1 MVIPSLKILHFSDL
15 HYGRITSEVVD
26 HLKMFIDRHRE
37 DIHLIVFTGDFTQR
51 AKTQEFKAARQFLDS
66 LDIPFF
72 IVPGN
77 HDVPLYNLFLRFLFP
92 YRKYKR
98 HLGEVSPHFYEDEKV
113 AIYGLWTVD
122 NFSIKDGKVKSKE
135 LSDLKEKF
143 SKVPADKVKI
153 IACHHPLNELDVFK
167 DILIVHPHML
177 LWGHEHQSR
186 ITHVDGPK
194 SPLIIAAGTTTSSRL
209 RKEANSFN
217 LIQVDDVIRVM
228 TYVNSPHGFELHGEF
243 KTDRF

>member
-1 MVIPSLKILHFSDL
+1 MILPSLKILHFSDL
-15 HYGRITSEVVD
+15 HYGRITSEAVD
-26 HLKMFIDRHRE
+26 HLKLFIDRHRQE
-37 DIHLIVFTGDFTQR
+37 IHLIIFTGDFTQR
-51 AKTQEFKAARQFLDS
+51 ARTEEFRAARLFLDE
-66 LDIPFF
+66 LKIPFF

-92 YRKYKR
+92 YKKYKR
-98 HLGEVSPHFYEDEKV
+98 HLGEVSPHFYEDESI

-122 NFSIKDGKVKSKE
+122 KFSIKDGKIPSKE
-135 LSDLKEKF
+135 LTDLTEKF
-143 SKVPADKVKI
+143 SKVSKDKIKL
-153 IACHHPLNELDVFK
+153 IASHHPLNDLKTFQS
-167 DILIVHPHML
+167 IVDLKPHLL

-186 ITHVDGPK
+186 IEHVEGPK
-194 SPLIIAAGTTTSSRL
+194 SPLIVAAGTTTSSRL

-228 TYVNSPHGFELHGEF
+228 TYANSSHGFELHGEF